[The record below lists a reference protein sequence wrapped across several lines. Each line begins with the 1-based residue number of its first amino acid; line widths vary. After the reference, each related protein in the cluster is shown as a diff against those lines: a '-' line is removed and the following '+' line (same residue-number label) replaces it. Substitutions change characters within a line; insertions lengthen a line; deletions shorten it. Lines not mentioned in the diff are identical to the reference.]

1 MLNLM
6 AEVIAISW
14 LGNTLRQEDALL
26 IEGKISQS
34 SKSRIT
40 KVYHP
45 TQMLC
50 VAVADGLRHSPA
62 SDRASKAVLQSVL
75 RQHQAGKRVWLST
88 VQTDLCQAL
97 ADDPN
102 SYGASTTLAL
112 VEAAAS
118 NHSNKQLLCVTHVGD
133 SRVYHYQKK
142 SGWRQLTEDHTTLAA
157 MSHDHHIVLDQKV
170 EYASMYSALNHC
182 LVADWADNNV
192 DGLCGQLVDVQAGD
206 WILLCSDGLYD
217 IVGHQCWPE
226 IAEET
231 DLADWLKQVHDAVH
245 RKDAYDNGSVVLIRW
260 S

>member
-118 NHSNKQLLCVTHVGD
+118 NHSVFAPTKPDTSSLLT
-133 SRVYHYQKK
+133 
-142 SGWRQLTEDHTTLAA
+142 
-157 MSHDHHIVLDQKV
+157 
-170 EYASMYSALNHC
+170 
-182 LVADWADNNV
+182 
-192 DGLCGQLVDVQAGD
+192 
-206 WILLCSDGLYD
+206 
-217 IVGHQCWPE
+217 
-226 IAEET
+226 
-231 DLADWLKQVHDAVH
+231 
-245 RKDAYDNGSVVLIRW
+245 
-260 S
+260 